1 VAVRAIMPIVTA
13 VVKANTVLFMSLT
26 LSGLSEP
33 LTGGLRK
40 RFQSGA
46 AAANLERTW
55 QVPWTL
61 TESHLCSLAPLSS
74 APYSSGWQTTLQQQ
88 WLA

>member
-1 VAVRAIMPIVTA
+1 MPIVTA

-40 RFQSGA
+40 RFQSRAVGSEF
-46 AAANLERTW
+46 ERTW
-55 QVPWTL
+55 QVPWKL
-61 TESHLCSLAPLSS
+61 TERHLCSLAPLSA